1 MQSMET
7 HTVRKSRQSITG
19 TSINRTKEYKNTIV
33 DLQKQKER
41 LEESITKLTEDLIKA
56 EQALAIRDK
65 HFTAEDDAR
74 VLKMVETKTSELR
87 TAANKAKSELK
98 SVKAE
103 LDLIKTADEALSNEN
118 EQIKKDNEAKQAAL
132 DRHLVT
138 IKRLSKQKDKAMAE
152 LDAIRKGS
160 DTSTGVANEF
170 KANAK
175 IEELQKRIRVLT
187 LNQSGFNLKKDND
200 RLQREKL
207 EGDHKRN
214 DMKKLIERLTKELE
228 EAQDKAKKERDEL
241 KIGYEK
247 QEQELRYDY
256 DRILKELRLLQEE
269 RSEWRDEEMRMST
282 KIRESSDQLKQAKN
296 QHVKI
301 QKEQQAEKSK
311 QENEKKMI
319 TQIEQLRLALDEKS
333 LTADGLKRQ
342 VEQQKVLIENIE
354 REKRQVMEQIDST
367 KVLHQTRTN
376 ATMLIDFEKL
386 KDIKQ
391 LKQKVY
397 DLETQNV
404 ALQRIVSVEKEHV
417 IIEQQHIANM
427 GTKELQDNVEMLNR
441 IHQLE
446 QIIFDKEKLNLELMF
461 DRENFNIE
469 KTRLMNHIKDLEL
482 VQSIQEEMI
491 NKLQENHSGLNK
503 IIVDLG
509 NVLPHDVLKN
519 HPPSSAP
526 ANARRGHHQYDTR
539 DLEAVIDAMK
549 RVIEKLQ
556 AEKRQTISNVKYM
569 EVLKENKIVKKQ
581 LQELD
586 EKSNHNSKR
595 AIQGTAQ
602 MQKLVDQN
610 KDLLRSNK
618 KQLTEIKSLE
628 ERLFELT
635 MHGKQM
641 QAERDEVRKSM
652 TKIDRSID
660 ANEKRREIILRDD
673 LKDVNDNNRKKREEL
688 EKKNQM
694 LIDLRSQLETKFVT
708 IKEMQHTIDSL
719 SKENSKLLQK
729 LHLAERELRE
739 SIPEFRPRA
748 SDDGNLQESMER
760 MYQEL
765 SRAKLERDKYQKL
778 LLKYQKESGEYSGI
792 SATNISTHDNELETL
807 RNEYEKLVNDH
818 LFLEKENEEL
828 KTEMALFDDVSCC
841 FISR

>member
-103 LDLIKTADEALSNEN
+103 LDLIKTADEALNNEN

-256 DRILKELRLLQEE
+256 DRILKEHRLLQEE

-376 ATMLIDFEKL
+376 ANMLIDFEKL

-417 IIEQQHIANM
+417 IIEQQHIVNM

-526 ANARRGHHQYDTR
+526 VNARRGHHQYDTR

-765 SRAKLERDKYQKL
+765 SRVKLERDKYQKL

-828 KTEMALFDDVSCC
+828 KTEMALFDDVSC